1 MTKCG
6 RDDAE
11 LGDDDEDDDDELYI
25 EEVEVD
31 TKAGPLMVSGNE
43 QEHEK

>member
-1 MTKCG
+1 MTKCS

-11 LGDDDEDDDDELYI
+11 LDDDDEDDDD

-31 TKAGPLMVSGNE
+31 TKAGPLVSGNE